1 MTQKIF
7 TLILV
12 FLFSIT
18 VLLSGAT
25 GYSDC
30 AVKCMRAKAMAQSHA
45 EIGSVNMQMPTCC
58 SAGLKN
64 TCEMDSAPQVKI
76 PECSI
81 ASHPT
86 VSPEWTHV
94 GFKTLNTDSDLFRTT
109 QVDQRFVNG
118 CLTKPPPIYLLT
130 LSILC

>member
-1 MTQKIF
+1 MTKKIF
-7 TLILV
+7 AIILV
-12 FLFSIT
+12 FMFSMT
-18 VLLSGAT
+18 VLVSGAT

-30 AVKCMRAKAMAQSHA
+30 AVKCMRAKAKTQTHA
-45 EIGSVNMQMPTCC
+45 AMGPTNLQMPSCC

-64 TCEMDSAPQVKI
+64 TCEMNSAPQVKI

-86 VSPEWTHV
+86 VSPEWTYV
-94 GFKTLNTDSDLFRTT
+94 GFATINTDSGLFRTT
-109 QVDQRFVNG
+109 RVDQRLVNG